1 MQGARGRF
9 RDSHFSCP
17 TFCSGLTFTSRCE
30 KFGNKRGRVARQGAA
45 ATSPTVSSATLV
57 FPKALFIRLAF
68 ARAWRSRPASL
79 HNGEGMSRNALAH
92 QPAVP
97 PTIPPTSL
105 PDHVSRHPPACH
117 PQRVRPRA
125 RSRACVRTGAGAA
138 VATTVADVDLVAC
151 QGPVAAQGC
160 VAAPSGRQTQ
170 HLGNE
175 CCGATSGRR
184 FEPRMRGGVSCAKLR
199 VREATAALTPR
210 RRPNSS
216 RAHWNSRLL
225 RFFQGAPP
233 PPPHFFW
240 KW

>member
-1 MQGARGRF
+1 MQGARGGF

-30 KFGNKRGRVARQGAA
+30 KFGNKRGRAARQGVAA
-45 ATSPTVSSATLV
+45 KSPTVSSATLV
-57 FPKALFIRLAF
+57 LPKTLFIRLAC

-105 PDHVSRHPPACH
+105 PDHVSRHPLVCH
-117 PQRVRPRA
+117 TQSLRPRA
-125 RSRACVRTGAGAA
+125 RSRACVRTGVGAA

-151 QGPVAAQGC
+151 QGFVAAQSC
-160 VAAPSGRQTQ
+160 VAAPRARQTQ

-175 CCGATSGRR
+175 CCGAASGRR
-184 FEPRMRGGVSCAKLR
+184 FERRVRGGVFCAKLR
-199 VREATAALTPR
+199 EREATAGLLPWR
-210 RRPNSS
+210 VPSSS
-216 RAHWNSRLL
+216 RT
-225 RFFQGAPP
+225 
-233 PPPHFFW
+233 
-240 KW
+240 KWISML

>member
-1 MQGARGRF
+1 MNSSSGSIDARGELQGARGGF

-45 ATSPTVSSATLV
+45 AKSPTVSSATLV
-57 FPKALFIRLAF
+57 FPKALFIRLAC

-79 HNGEGMSRNALAH
+79 HNSMSRNALAH
-92 QPAVP
+92 RPAVP

-117 PQRVRPRA
+117 PQSVRPRA

-138 VATTVADVDLVAC
+138 VATTVADVALVAC
-151 QGPVAAQGC
+151 QGLVAAQGC
-160 VAAPSGRQTQ
+160 VAAPRARQTQ
-170 HLGNE
+170 PLGNE
-175 CCGATSGRR
+175 CCEAASGRR
-184 FEPRMRGGVSCAKLR
+184 FERRMRGGVSCAKLR
-199 VREATAALTPR
+199 EREATADLPSR

-216 RAHWNSRLL
+216 RT
-225 RFFQGAPP
+225 Q
-233 PPPHFFW
+233 
-240 KW
+240 